1 MRDTHTPAP
10 DTPSAT
16 SLAGQESLSTEG
28 HWWCLK
34 WQSHLKIPPCHQ
46 GLGEAPTHLKFRSLT
61 ENLVSMI
68 PVVFTRDRNTSCSL
82 GR

>member
-1 MRDTHTPAP
+1 M
-10 DTPSAT
+10 
-16 SLAGQESLSTEG
+16 EG
-28 HWWCLK
+28 HCAPL
-34 WQSHLKIPPCHQ
+34 SVRVIPKSLPAIRAGGNH
-46 GLGEAPTHLKFRSLT
+46 GGVSMEVGEAPTHLKFRSLT